1 MIYLIYRLEGDRG
14 GEDAAAF
21 DSSATWRGYTAA
33 RRRRPNAASDERA
46 AMRTEDEDPPTHT
59 FVIYHLYDGSQPEGW
74 YSTPNEVAEG
84 VVECFSAQLRQW
96 LRECILPSL
105 LPRSLPINV
114 WESVPILLSLHAT
127 AATET
132 AAGKLSSSLCP
143 FMQQKIAERFRL
155 STRRCGS
162 RGGAR
167 GPRRAV
173 YGSGSSRCVQRQL
186 ASEETERQ

>member
-1 MIYLIYRLEGDRG
+1 MIYLIYRLEGDGG

-84 VVECFSAQLRQW
+84 IVECFSAQLRQW

-105 LPRSLPINV
+105 LSRSLPINV

-132 AAGKLSSSLCP
+132 AAGKLSR
-143 FMQQKIAERFRL
+143 ADDL
-155 STRRCGS
+155 SDLQAGRRQRRRR
-162 RGGAR
+162 RG
-167 GPRRAV
+167 
-173 YGSGSSRCVQRQL
+173 CV
-186 ASEETERQ
+186 

>member
-96 LRECILPSL
+96 LRECL
-105 LPRSLPINV
+105 
-114 WESVPILLSLHAT
+114 
-127 AATET
+127 
-132 AAGKLSSSLCP
+132 
-143 FMQQKIAERFRL
+143 
-155 STRRCGS
+155 
-162 RGGAR
+162 
-167 GPRRAV
+167 
-173 YGSGSSRCVQRQL
+173 
-186 ASEETERQ
+186 